1 MNRYKYKDLVY
12 AQKTYSDGFLTKYR
26 ETELKLVAL
35 YMRDELGIT
44 KKQERKEALHKFC
57 EKHLK
62 DYHRMKYYKIINKV
76 LDYSCSK
83 KNYLI
88 NIDSVPVMKSETDY
102 LNRQDI
108 SIDEK
113 KVLFA
118 LLITY
123 KLRKLYFEIKKP
135 NEPYDNMYFKGG
147 TSQYNDLKKVSN
159 IHNKLDINIDII
171 SELAVKGYVKIYSR
185 GCIRLNFIEAIVDD
199 TGEVAFEMTD
209 YNNIGYWFEWY
220 NGNKRIGKC
229 AKCGNVFYKRV
240 NNQIY
245 CSDCQGYEK
254 IGTKTLVCCDCGKE
268 FEVDGVVKNKKR
280 CDKCQ
285 DKLNKINKSNRNKLY
300 YYKSKTN
307 N

>member
-1 MNRYKYKDLVY
+1 MNRYKYKDLIY
-12 AQKTYSDGFLTKYR
+12 AQKIYNDGFLTKYR

-35 YMRDELGIT
+35 YMRDVLEIT
-44 KKQERKEALHKFC
+44 KKQERKDALHKFC

-62 DYHRMKYYKIINKV
+62 DYHRMKYYKLINKA

-88 NIDSVPVMKSETDY
+88 NIDNVPVMKSEIDY
-102 LNRQDI
+102 LNSQDL

-113 KVLFA
+113 KVLFT

-147 TSQYNDLKKVSN
+147 TSQYSDLKKVSN

-220 NGNKRIGKC
+220 NNNKRIGKC
-229 AKCGNVFYKRV
+229 TKCGNVFYKRA

-245 CSDCQGYEK
+245 CSECQGYEK
-254 IGTKTLVCCDCGKE
+254 ISTKTLICCDCGKE
-268 FEVDGVVKNKKR
+268 FDVKGSSRKIR
-280 CDKCQ
+280 CDDCYKKERQ
-285 DKLNKINKSNRNKLY
+285 EHNRKMYENR
-300 YYKSKTN
+300 SKK
-307 N
+307 

>member
-12 AQKTYSDGFLTKYR
+12 AQKIYNDGFLTKYR
-26 ETELKLVAL
+26 ETELKLVTL
-35 YMRDELGIT
+35 YMRDVLEIT

-62 DYHRMKYYKIINKV
+62 DYHRMKYYKLINKA

-88 NIDSVPVMKSETDY
+88 NIDSIPVMKSEIDY
-102 LNRQDI
+102 LNSQDI

-113 KVLFA
+113 KVLFT
-118 LLITY
+118 LLVTY

-147 TSQYNDLKKVSN
+147 TSQYSDLKKVSN

-199 TGEVAFEMTD
+199 IGEVAFEMTD
-209 YNNIGYWFEWY
+209 YNNIGFWFEWY

-229 AKCGNVFYKRV
+229 IKCGNVFYKKS
-240 NNQIY
+240 NHQIY
-245 CSDCQGYEK
+245 CSECQGYAK
-254 IGTKTLVCCDCGKE
+254 QGVKTLICCDCGKE

-285 DKLNKINKSNRNKLY
+285 KVVDKK
-300 YYKSKTN
+300 N
-307 N
+307 NLKRVQKCLLKDKN

>member
-1 MNRYKYKDLVY
+1 MNKYKYKDLVY
-12 AQKTYSDGFLTKYR
+12 AQKIYNDGFLTKYR

-35 YMRDELGIT
+35 YMRDVLGIT

-62 DYHRMKYYKIINKV
+62 DYHRMKYYKLINKA
-76 LDYSCSK
+76 LDYSCNK

-88 NIDSVPVMKSETDY
+88 NIDSIPVMKSEIDY
-102 LNRQDI
+102 LNSQDI
-108 SIDEK
+108 SINEK

-147 TSQYNDLKKVSN
+147 TTQYSDLKKVSN

-185 GCIRLNFIEAIVDD
+185 GCIRLNFLEEIVDD
-199 TGEVAFEMTD
+199 IGEVAFEMMD

-229 AKCGNVFYKRV
+229 IKCGNVFYKKS
-240 NNQIY
+240 NHQIY
-245 CSDCQGYEK
+245 CSECQGYEK
-254 IGTKTLVCCDCGKE
+254 QGIKILICCDCGKE
-268 FEVDGVVKNKKR
+268 FEVKSKNVKTQR

-285 DKLNKINKSNRNKLY
+285 NDRNKE
-300 YYKSKTN
+300 KTKERVRKLRKN
-307 N
+307 V

>member
-1 MNRYKYKDLVY
+1 
-12 AQKTYSDGFLTKYR
+12 
-26 ETELKLVAL
+26 
-35 YMRDELGIT
+35 
-44 KKQERKEALHKFC
+44 
-57 EKHLK
+57 
-62 DYHRMKYYKIINKV
+62 
-76 LDYSCSK
+76 
-83 KNYLI
+83 
-88 NIDSVPVMKSETDY
+88 MKSEIDY
-102 LNRQDI
+102 LNSQDI
-108 SIDEK
+108 SINEK

-147 TSQYNDLKKVSN
+147 TTQYSDLKKVSN

-171 SELAVKGYVKIYSR
+171 SELAVKEYVKIYSR
-185 GCIRLNFIEAIVDD
+185 GCVRLNFLEEIVDD
-199 TGEVAFEMTD
+199 TGEISFEMTD

-229 AKCGNVFYKRV
+229 IKCGNVFYKRA

-268 FEVDGVVKNKKR
+268 FEVESSSRKIR
-280 CDKCQ
+280 CDDCYKKERQ
-285 DKLNKINKSNRNKLY
+285 EHNRKMYENR
-300 YYKSKTN
+300 SKT
-307 N
+307 

>member
-12 AQKTYSDGFLTKYR
+12 AQKIYSDGFLTKYR

-35 YMRDELGIT
+35 YMRDVLEIT

-62 DYHRMKYYKIINKV
+62 DYHRMKYYKLINKA

-88 NIDSVPVMKSETDY
+88 NIDSVPVMKSEIDY
-102 LNRQDI
+102 LNSQDL

-113 KVLFA
+113 KVLFT

-147 TSQYNDLKKVSN
+147 TTQYSDLKKVSN

-171 SELAVKGYVKIYSR
+171 SELAVKGFTV
-185 GCIRLNFIEAIVDD
+185 V
-199 TGEVAFEMTD
+199 V
-209 YNNIGYWFEWY
+209 
-220 NGNKRIGKC
+220 
-229 AKCGNVFYKRV
+229 V
-240 NNQIY
+240 
-245 CSDCQGYEK
+245 SD
-254 IGTKTLVCCDCGKE
+254 
-268 FEVDGVVKNKKR
+268 
-280 CDKCQ
+280 
-285 DKLNKINKSNRNKLY
+285 
-300 YYKSKTN
+300 
-307 N
+307 

>member
-12 AQKTYSDGFLTKYR
+12 AQKIYSDGFLTKYR

-35 YMRDELGIT
+35 YMRDVLEIT

-62 DYHRMKYYKIINKV
+62 DYHRMKYYKLINKA
-76 LDYSCSK
+76 LDYSCCK

-88 NIDSVPVMKSETDY
+88 NIDSVPVMKSEINY
-102 LNRQDI
+102 LNSQDL

-113 KVLFA
+113 KVLFT

-123 KLRKLYFEIKKP
+123 KLRKLYFEIKNPK
-135 NEPYDNMYFKGG
+135 EPYNNLYFKGG
-147 TSQYNDLKKVSN
+147 TTQYSDLKKVSN
-159 IHNKLDINIDII
+159 IHNKLDININII

-185 GCIRLNFIEAIVDD
+185 GCIRLNFIEEIVDD
-199 TGEVAFEMTD
+199 TGEIAFEMTD

-220 NGNKRIGKC
+220 NDNKRIGKC
-229 AKCGNVFYKRV
+229 VKCGNVFYKRA

-245 CSDCQGYEK
+245 CSECQGYEK

-285 DKLNKINKSNRNKLY
+285 KIVNKKNNLKRVQKCLLKDKN
-300 YYKSKTN
+300 
-307 N
+307 

>member
-12 AQKTYSDGFLTKYR
+12 AQKIYSDGFLTKYR

-35 YMRDELGIT
+35 YMRDELGII

-62 DYHRMKYYKIINKV
+62 DYHRMKYYKIINKT

-88 NIDSVPVMKSETDY
+88 NIDSAPVMKSEIDY
-102 LNRQDI
+102 LNSQDI

-113 KVLFA
+113 KVLFT

-147 TSQYNDLKKVSN
+147 TTQYSDLKKVSN

-171 SELAVKGYVKIYSR
+171 SELAVKEYVKIYSR
-185 GCIRLNFIEAIVDD
+185 GCIRLNFIEDIIDD
-199 TGEVAFEMTD
+199 TGEVAFEMID

-229 AKCGNVFYKRV
+229 TKCENVFYKKS
-240 NNQIY
+240 NHQIY
-245 CSDCQGYEK
+245 CSECQGYVK
-254 IGTKTLVCCDCGKE
+254 QGVKTLICCDCGKE
-268 FEVDGVVKNKKR
+268 FEVNGIIKNKKR
-280 CDKCQ
+280 CDVCQ
-285 DKLNKINKSNRNKLY
+285 TQYRKRMINENAKKY
-300 YYKSKTN
+300 YINQK
-307 N
+307 

>member
-12 AQKTYSDGFLTKYR
+12 AQKIYSDGFLTKYR

-35 YMRDELGIT
+35 YMRDELGVT

-57 EKHLK
+57 EKYLK

-88 NIDSVPVMKSETDY
+88 NIDSVPVMKSEIDY
-102 LNRQDI
+102 LNSQDI

-113 KVLFA
+113 KVLFT

-147 TSQYNDLKKVSN
+147 TTQYSDLKKISN

-185 GCIRLNFIEAIVDD
+185 GCIRLNFIEAIVDG

-245 CSDCQGYEK
+245 CSECQGYEK
-254 IGTKTLVCCDCGKE
+254 IGAKTLVCCDCGKE
-268 FEVDGVVKNKKR
+268 FKVDGVVKNKKR
-280 CDKCQ
+280 CDECQKVVDKKNNLKRVQKCLLK
-285 DKLNKINKSNRNKLY
+285 DKN
-300 YYKSKTN
+300 
-307 N
+307 

>member
-12 AQKTYSDGFLTKYR
+12 AQKIYNDGFLTKYR

-35 YMRDELGIT
+35 YMRDVLEIT

-62 DYHRMKYYKIINKV
+62 DYHRMKYYKLINKV

-102 LNRQDI
+102 LNSQDL

-147 TSQYNDLKKVSN
+147 TSQYSDLKKVSN

-185 GCIRLNFIEAIVDD
+185 GCIRLNFIEEIVYD
-199 TGEVAFEMTD
+199 TGEISFEMTD
-209 YNNIGYWFEWY
+209 YNNIGYWFEWH

-229 AKCGNVFYKRV
+229 TKCGNVFYKKS
-240 NNQIY
+240 NHQIY
-245 CSDCQGYEK
+245 CSECQGYEK
-254 IGTKTLVCCDCGKE
+254 QGVKTLICCDCGKE
-268 FEVDGVVKNKKR
+268 FEVKSKNAKTQR

-285 DKLNKINKSNRNKLY
+285 NDRNKE
-300 YYKSKTN
+300 KTKERVRKLRRN
-307 N
+307 V

>member
-12 AQKTYSDGFLTKYR
+12 AQKIYNDGFLTKYR

-35 YMRDELGIT
+35 YMRDVLEIT

-62 DYHRMKYYKIINKV
+62 DYHRMKYYKLINKV

-88 NIDSVPVMKSETDY
+88 NIDSVPIMKSEIDY
-102 LNRQDI
+102 LNSQDL

-113 KVLFA
+113 KVLFT

-147 TSQYNDLKKVSN
+147 TSQYSDLKKVSN

-185 GCIRLNFIEAIVDD
+185 GCIRLNFIGVIVDG

-229 AKCGNVFYKRV
+229 TKCGNVFYKRA

-245 CSDCQGYEK
+245 CSECQGYEK
-254 IGTKTLVCCDCGKE
+254 IGTKTLICCDCGKE

-285 DKLNKINKSNRNKLY
+285 KVVDKK
-300 YYKSKTN
+300 N
-307 N
+307 NLKRVQKCLLKDKN

>member
-12 AQKTYSDGFLTKYR
+12 AQKIYNDGFLTKYR

-35 YMRDELGIT
+35 YMRDVLEIT
-44 KKQERKEALHKFC
+44 KKHERKEALHKFC

-62 DYHRMKYYKIINKV
+62 DYHRMKYYKLINKA
-76 LDYSCSK
+76 LDYSCCK

-88 NIDSVPVMKSETDY
+88 NIDSVPIMKSEINY
-102 LNRQDI
+102 LNSQDI

-118 LLITY
+118 LLVTY

-147 TSQYNDLKKVSN
+147 TTQYGDLKKVSN

-185 GCIRLNFIEAIVDD
+185 GCIRLNFIEAIVDN

-220 NGNKRIGKC
+220 NDNKRIGKC
-229 AKCGNVFYKRV
+229 IKCGNVFYKKS
-240 NNQIY
+240 NHQIY
-245 CSDCQGYEK
+245 CSECQGYEK
-254 IGTKTLVCCDCGKE
+254 QGVKTLICCDCGKE
-268 FEVDGVVKNKKR
+268 FEVKSKNAKTQR
-280 CDKCQ
+280 CNKCQ
-285 DKLNKINKSNRNKLY
+285 NDRNKE
-300 YYKSKTN
+300 KTKERVRKLRRN
-307 N
+307 V

>member
-12 AQKTYSDGFLTKYR
+12 AQKIYSDGFLTKYR

-35 YMRDELGIT
+35 YMRDVLEIT

-62 DYHRMKYYKIINKV
+62 DYHRMKYYKLINKV

-88 NIDSVPVMKSETDY
+88 NIDSVPVMKSEIDY
-102 LNRQDI
+102 LNGQDI

-113 KVLFA
+113 KVLFT

-147 TSQYNDLKKVSN
+147 TTQYSDLKKVSN

-185 GCIRLNFIEAIVDD
+185 GCIRLNFIEEIVDD

-229 AKCGNVFYKRV
+229 TKCGHVFYKKS
-240 NNQIY
+240 NHQIY
-245 CSDCQGYEK
+245 CSECQGYEK
-254 IGTKTLVCCDCGKE
+254 QGVKTLICCDCGKE
-268 FEVDGVVKNKKR
+268 FEVKSKNVKTQR

-285 DKLNKINKSNRNKLY
+285 NDRNKE
-300 YYKSKTN
+300 KTKERVRKLRKN
-307 N
+307 V

>member
-12 AQKTYSDGFLTKYR
+12 AQKIYSEGFLTKYR

-35 YMRDELGIT
+35 YIRDVLEIT
-44 KKQERKEALHKFC
+44 KKQERKETLHKFC

-62 DYHRMKYYKIINKV
+62 DYHRMKYYKLINKA

-88 NIDSVPVMKSETDY
+88 NIDSVPVMKSEINY
-102 LNRQDI
+102 LNSQDL

-113 KVLFA
+113 KVLFT

-135 NEPYDNMYFKGG
+135 NEPYDNIYFKGG
-147 TSQYNDLKKVSN
+147 TTQYSDLKKVSN

-185 GCIRLNFIEAIVDD
+185 GCIRLNFIEAIVDN
-199 TGEVAFEMTD
+199 TGEGAFEMTD

-229 AKCGNVFYKRV
+229 AKCGNVFYKRA

-245 CSDCQGYEK
+245 CSECQGYEK

-285 DKLNKINKSNRNKLY
+285 KEYIKLY
-300 YYKSKTN
+300 DRQRKN
-307 N
+307 Q